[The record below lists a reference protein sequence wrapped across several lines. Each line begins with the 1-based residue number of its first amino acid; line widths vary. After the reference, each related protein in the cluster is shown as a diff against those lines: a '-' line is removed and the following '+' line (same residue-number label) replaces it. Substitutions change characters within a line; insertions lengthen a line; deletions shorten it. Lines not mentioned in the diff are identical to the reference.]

1 VSSRESAAG
10 ALEKLVFLFPRKEDL
25 TRDEFFDHY
34 LRVHAPLGLELT
46 RTMVHYTVN
55 LRDRPDDAPP
65 GVDAITETWT
75 SSIADFMDP
84 ERSFASPADAQRLMN
99 DHNSFIGDPYDVY
112 AVDERVRKGAAR
124 AAPNDGRSPGDK
136 LVVAVT
142 DASGGALRRLA
153 TLVDRDDVTR
163 YVENGVTSAIA
174 SSAFGVVAAFVEVNA
189 VENGAAVS
197 DVEQLVGDDGVV
209 YRVSE
214 YVRK

>member
-1 VSSRESAAG
+1 VSSRGPAAG
-10 ALEKLVFLFPRKEDL
+10 ALEKLVFLFPRKQGL
-25 TRDEFFDHY
+25 SRDEFFDHY

-55 LRDRPDDAPP
+55 LRDRVDDAPP

-75 SSIADFMDP
+75 GSIADFMNP
-84 ERSFASPADAQRLMN
+84 ERSFASPEEAQRLMD

-112 AVDERVRKGAAR
+112 AVDERVRKGASR
-124 AAPNDGRSPGDK
+124 AAPADGPSPGDK
-136 LVVAVT
+136 LVVAIT
-142 DASGGALRRLA
+142 DASGEAIRRMA

-163 YVENGVTSAIA
+163 YVENAVTSALA
-174 SSAFGVVAAFVEVNA
+174 SSAFGAVAAFVELNVVGDGGVVAN
-189 VENGAAVS
+189 
-197 DVEQLVGDDGVV
+197 VEQLVGDEGVV